1 MARRYQIKIYDVTY
15 TTLAATIGDDEIFSG
30 SVTTELSGEE
40 TLRFVLNRNGG
51 SMVSIELAKIAELYN
66 TVETEIYKAYRIV
79 KIRYVRTGSMYS
91 VEIVCESLKYDLNK
105 LVYPFSGTIIDQ
117 TPTTHITNILNG
129 TSWSVGT
136 ITPTTKIT
144 VQYNY
149 DSVLSALEKV
159 RQASIDQGELYDL
172 DFRTKPNFVDLKIV
186 GNQSSTATIEYAK
199 NLLNLTYE
207 TTIPEATRMYGIG
220 GEGDKGVPMTIE
232 DHTHR
237 VTSVNGDTKTLDSQ
251 KIISSDADWDG
262 FGVGNLST
270 ETADTID
277 SGGKQVGG
285 FDTLDFTDS
294 ANVGDRL
301 RILYAFG
308 LKFIRDAD
316 GIANYGTR
324 DGVFRD
330 ENFSDV
336 INLVG
341 PAASSTLSGT
351 YTASLCEGW
360 ESVGSTGLSEN
371 TDAAY
376 IINGTKSQQV
386 IISTFSDTPDA
397 PTATAQPSVPGDLNG
412 TYTYKQAFVTIDG
425 EGPLSVASASVAPT
439 SSAVLV
445 NFNNGT
451 YPAEALWWRLYR
463 TKAGGSTYYRVST
476 NSVVTSSFY
485 DSVGDDKLTIEPDV
499 TIKAAGGQ
507 GIKREFTTVVGKEY
521 AAVVYLYIVS
531 GRVRAELATQL
542 TQFPPADLENRASPV
557 GQTGKFI
564 ITLQA
569 LIATATTGE
578 IRIVSHEGPAEFYVD
593 SVMVVESPY
602 APNQDHFVA
611 DNAATE
617 LWYKT
622 YDELQKQKVVA
633 EKYLV
638 DVADFYEAGIG
649 TDKFSVGDKILVYDS
664 QLLISGYVRIVRK
677 TFDLLQPHNCSMDVN
692 NSPDRFVNDY
702 TERKKFE
709 KKISGA
715 ASRQFTQ
722 LAGTL
727 KTLIGS
733 SREPSIEYKSIED

>member
-1 MARRYQIKIYDVTY
+1 MARRYQIKIYDLTY
-15 TTLAATIGDDEIFSG
+15 TTLAATIADADLYSG

-40 TLRFVLNRNGG
+40 TLRFTMNSNASSFVQ
-51 SMVSIELAKIAELYN
+51 IDLAKIAELYN
-66 TVETEIYKAYRIV
+66 TVEAAIFKAYRITQMRY
-79 KIRYVRTGSMYS
+79 IRSGSLYS
-91 VEIVCESLKYDLNK
+91 VEVVCESLKYDLNK
-105 LVYPFSGTIIDQ
+105 LIYPFSGTVIDQ
-117 TPTTHITNILNG
+117 TPTTHITSILAG

-136 ITPTTKIT
+136 ITPTAKIT

-149 DSVLSALEKV
+149 DSILSALEKV
-159 RQASIDQGELYDL
+159 RQASIEQGELYDL
-172 DFRTKPNFVDLKIV
+172 DFRTKPYYVDLKIV

-207 TTIPEATRMYGIG
+207 KTIPEATRMYGIG
-220 GEGDKGVPMTIE
+220 GEGEKGVPMTIE
-232 DHTHR
+232 THTHR
-237 VTSVNGDTKTLDSQ
+237 VTAVDGNTKTLDSQ

-262 FGVGNLST
+262 FGIANLRT
-270 ETADTID
+270 LVADTID

-294 ANVGDRL
+294 ALAGDRL

-308 LKFIRDAD
+308 LQFIRDAEN
-316 GIANYGTR
+316 IASYGTR

-336 INLVG
+336 INLAG
-341 PAASSTLSGT
+341 PAANSTLSGT

-360 ESVGSTGLSEN
+360 ESVGSTALSEN
-371 TDAAY
+371 TNVAY

-386 IISTFSDTPDA
+386 TISEFTDTPDA
-397 PTATAQPSVPGDLNG
+397 PTATAQPSVPGELNG

-425 EGPLSVASASVAPT
+425 EGPLSDASASVSPT

-445 NFNNGT
+445 GFNNGV
-451 YPAEALWWRLYR
+451 YPTEALWWRIYR
-463 TKAGGSTYYRVST
+463 TKAGGSTYYRIST
-476 NSVVTSSFY
+476 NSVATSSFY
-485 DSVGDDKLTIEPDV
+485 DSIGDDKLTIEPDV

-542 TQFPPADLENRASPV
+542 TQFPSADLENRASPI

-569 LIATATTGE
+569 LVATATTGE
-578 IRIVSHEGPAEFYVD
+578 IRILSHEGPAEFYVD

-633 EKYLV
+633 ERYLV
-638 DVADFYEAGIG
+638 DIADLYEAGIG
-649 TDKFSVGDKILVYDS
+649 TDKFSVGDKVLVYDS
-664 QLLISGYVRIVRK
+664 QLLISGTIRIVKK
-677 TFDLLQPHNCSMDVN
+677 TFDLLQPHNCNLDVN
-692 NSPDRFVNDY
+692 NSPQRFVNEY
-702 TERKKFE
+702 TDRRNFE
-709 KKISGA
+709 KRISSA
-715 ASRQFTQ
+715 SSRQFSQ
-722 LAGTL
+722 LTGTL
-727 KTLIGS
+727 KTLIGTS
-733 SREPSIEYKSIED
+733 KEPSIEYKSIED